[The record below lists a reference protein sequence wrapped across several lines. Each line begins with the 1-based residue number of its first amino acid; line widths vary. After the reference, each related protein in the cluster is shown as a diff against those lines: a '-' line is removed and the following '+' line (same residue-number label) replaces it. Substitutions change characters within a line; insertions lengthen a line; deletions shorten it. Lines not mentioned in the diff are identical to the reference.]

1 MKERETQRKHDLYD
15 DLSKKKLPFTFTM
28 APAPILGESN
38 ERLST
43 VRSSLIPS
51 VFARI
56 FMPLSF
62 VETASNIPSL
72 LNRTQGEA

>member
-1 MKERETQRKHDLYD
+1 
-15 DLSKKKLPFTFTM
+15 M
-28 APAPILGESN
+28 APEVILGESK

-43 VRSSLIPS
+43 VRSNLMPS
-51 VFARI
+51 EFART

-72 LNRTQGEA
+72 LNRIHGEACRDINNQNNY

>member
-1 MKERETQRKHDLYD
+1 MRDTWMAYLHNKDKLYR
-15 DLSKKKLPFTFTM
+15 LVFTFTI
-28 APAPILGESN
+28 AAEAILEASK